1 MRRML
6 GQRTVDKEAAMD
18 QWTQVSPYGWQH
30 PSGWAIAL
38 LYVLGQPGYMLS
50 REATIHGPFESLWDA
65 KARHA
70 ILFPAFSAIEVET
83 PEQAE
88 AELCD

>member
-1 MRRML
+1 MRRTL
-6 GQRTVDKEAAMD
+6 GQPTVDKEAAMD
-18 QWTQVSPYGWQH
+18 YWTQVSPYGWEH

-50 REATIHGPFESLWDA
+50 RDATIHGPFESLWDA

-70 ILFPAFSAIEVET
+70 ILAPAFSAIEVET
-83 PEQAE
+83 PELAE